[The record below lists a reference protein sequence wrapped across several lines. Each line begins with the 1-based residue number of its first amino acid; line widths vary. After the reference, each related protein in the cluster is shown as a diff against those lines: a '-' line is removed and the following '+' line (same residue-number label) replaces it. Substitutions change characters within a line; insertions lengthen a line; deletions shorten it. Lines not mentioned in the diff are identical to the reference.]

1 MKING
6 LEPAT
11 KYSATLEV
19 KTSSGEL
26 TDATRIN
33 FVTPQILN
41 PVTNLEVENVFE
53 TSARI
58 SWQKN
63 GTGIDRYILIK
74 DGPYG
79 ESKTVIM
86 ANNDN
91 TKVSFISDCYNF
103 SNN

>member
-1 MKING
+1 MRFSLAKING

-11 KYSATLEV
+11 KYVAQLEV
-19 KTSSGEL
+19 KTASGEL
-26 TDATRIN
+26 TDPARIE

-41 PVTNLEVENVFE
+41 PVTNLEVENVHE

-86 ANNDN
+86 ANNAN
-91 TKVSFISDCYNF
+91 TKVSWPAAN
-103 SNN
+103 

>member
-1 MKING
+1 M
-6 LEPAT
+6 
-11 KYSATLEV
+11 YVTLY
-19 KTSSGEL
+19 L
-26 TDATRIN
+26 TPTYALRYALGV
-33 FVTPQILN
+33 VTPQILN

-63 GTGIDRYILIK
+63 GTSIDRYILIK

-103 SNN
+103 NGVFKLIRLV